1 MPIPLTAPMPP
12 GLDLRDGWTIRF
24 NALDPTTGDEVTG
37 VSVNSATVTIV
48 SLTADTPADL
58 QSGPFV
64 LVPGPG
70 E

>member
-24 NALDPTTGDEVTG
+24 NALDPDTGAEVSG
-37 VSVNSATVTIV
+37 VSVNNASLTIV
-48 SLTADTPADL
+48 SLTADTPDTL

>member
-1 MPIPLTAPMPP
+1 MPIPLTAPMAP

-24 NALDPTTGDEVTG
+24 NALDPDTGAEVSG
-37 VSVNSATVTIV
+37 VAVSNATVTII

-64 LVPGPG
+64 LVPGSG